1 MTTLTSSPLTPVRV
15 NVRLCGSVPRQ
26 EMSSLSLN
34 SNQSAPPVM
43 PISQDL
49 NKRSSGLDLKN
60 NGSSES
66 WDSLE
71 GSTHH
76 TIEDTNC
83 VAALLCSQLSSM
95 QHHHEEEPQAMQPL
109 QQRTS
114 PTFEPPT
121 WAVPATG
128 ESRLEVSME
137 LSPYIFTSYSIRVSH
152 TFYFPILIQ
161 PVCDSVDI
169 QTPVDLT
176 ERSVFRVGRSPTS
189 DVQLMHATSSRRHA
203 LLFHHS
209 NGSCYIVDCGSAHGT
224 YVNGVLVASPPRG
237 GVVVPHRVRR
247 GSMIRFGGPGA
258 PSFMLKS
265 FAFDL
270 EELKV
275 YPSRNPTVSP
285 FAPSPGAVVQ
295 HNTRLN
301 ALGKTAKD
309 SLMMSLSSKRSFD
322 SIETVDSEDSCK
334 RMRCSSPFLSPEEPL
349 RLVSPDMNCQPSK
362 RRSVSFSS
370 DPPCSFY
377 PSLVSPDIS
386 SDETEHDCLP
396 THHALF
402 TRL

>member
-1 MTTLTSSPLTPVRV
+1 MATLTSSALTPVRV

-34 SNQSAPPVM
+34 GDQSAPSVM
-43 PISQDL
+43 RTSNDL
-49 NKRSSGLDLKN
+49 NKHSPSSDLKN

-83 VAALLCSQLSSM
+83 VAALLCSQLSNM
-95 QHHHEEEPQAMQPL
+95 QHHEEQPQAMQPL
-109 QQRTS
+109 QRRIT

-128 ESRLEVSME
+128 ESRLE
-137 LSPYIFTSYSIRVSH
+137 
-152 TFYFPILIQ
+152 

-169 QTPVDLT
+169 QSPVDLT
-176 ERSVFRVGRSPTS
+176 ERSVFRIGRSPTS

-224 YVNGVLVASPPRG
+224 YVNGVHVASPARG

-270 EELKV
+270 EDLKE

-285 FAPSPGAVVQ
+285 VTPTLGAVVQ

-309 SLMMSLSSKRSFD
+309 SLLMSLSSKRSFD
-322 SIETVDSEDSCK
+322 SIETMESENSCK

-349 RLVSPDMNCQPSK
+349 RLVSPDMNCHPTK

-370 DPPCSFY
+370 DPPSSFY

-386 SDETEHDCLP
+386 SDETEHDCGSI
-396 THHALF
+396 
-402 TRL
+402 